1 MKTWAAIVLI
11 LALLGTIFNLIMGTP
26 FQMLLHD
33 QMLFF
38 LALGILIRIRAKAQ
52 EGEKERLQQVVDGL
66 ATE

>member
-38 LALGILIRIRAKAQ
+38 LALGILIRIRAKDQ